1 MNWEA
6 IGSVGDAI
14 GGVGVVLTLLYL
26 AHQTR
31 QNTRAVRAASF
42 QQVADSLSDV
52 SMTVVQ
58 DPSLVSL
65 LMRVN
70 SDAASLSEEDK
81 ARYGYFL
88 LATVRRIESLFFH
101 AEQGTIESQS
111 WLGTQQTLHFI
122 FGREI
127 AQQWWAENA
136 IRFNADF
143 RAYIDQNVIARN
155 PKRVST

>member
-31 QNTRAVRAASF
+31 QNTRAIRAASF

-52 SMTVVQ
+52 SMTIFQ

-65 LMRVN
+65 LDRVK
-70 SDAASLSEEDK
+70 SDAVSLSDEDI

-88 LATVRRIESLFFH
+88 LATLRRIESLYFH
-101 AEQGTIESQS
+101 AEQGTIEGQS
-111 WLGTQQTLHFI
+111 WLGTQKTLHIMFS
-122 FGREI
+122 R
-127 AQQWWAENA
+127 QVVRRWWTENA
-136 IRFNADF
+136 SRFNADF
-143 RAYIDQNVIARN
+143 RAYIDKEVIASD
-155 PKRVST
+155 PKRDST

>member
-26 AHQTR
+26 ALQTR

-52 SMTVVQ
+52 SMTVAQ

-65 LMRVN
+65 LARVN
-70 SDAASLSEEDK
+70 SDAASLSEEDT

-88 LATVRRIESLFFH
+88 LSTVRRIESLFFH
-101 AEQGTIESQS
+101 AEQGTIESES
-111 WLGTQQTLHFI
+111 WLGTQQTLRIMFDK
-122 FGREI
+122 EI
-127 AQQWWAENA
+127 ARRWWAENE
-136 IRFNADF
+136 IRFNPGF
-143 RAYIDQNVIARN
+143 RVYMAKNAIALD
-155 PKRVST
+155 PKRIST

>member
-81 ARYGYFL
+81 A
-88 LATVRRIESLFFH
+88 
-101 AEQGTIESQS
+101 
-111 WLGTQQTLHFI
+111 
-122 FGREI
+122 
-127 AQQWWAENA
+127 
-136 IRFNADF
+136 
-143 RAYIDQNVIARN
+143 
-155 PKRVST
+155 